1 MINGKNLLASTFL
14 PQLLA
19 AASQNFFCLQNV
31 LASTSRCFRLP
42 IGGRRQNFVLEAE
55 FIGCHRQ
62 SGGECHW
69 ARRQKIFW
77 GQVDLEIAY
86 SGFRL
91 PFGGGNQKF
100 YLEAEC
106 FGGHR
111 QSGGESH

>member
-1 MINGKNLLASTFL
+1 MFWLPPPDVSASQLEAAVRTLFWRQNLLDAT
-14 PQLLA
+14 A
-19 AASQNFFCLQNV
+19 NREANA
-31 LASTSRCFRLP
+31 T
-42 IGGRRQNFVLEAE
+42 GG
-55 FIGCHRQ
+55 
-62 SGGECHW
+62 
-69 ARRQKIFW
+69 RRQKIFW
-77 GQVDLEIAY
+77 RQVDLEIAY